1 MSSDQGDRNNFY
13 QRFLRPDYERCIKLE
28 MIAWAISYNAKEL
41 TDNVFFVT
49 RMDFIGEWKLKNTL
63 EVSHLL
69 YTYLKLIGGWI
80 CI

>member
-1 MSSDQGDRNNFY
+1 MSSDEGDRNNFY
-13 QRFLRPDYERCIKLE
+13 QRFLRPDYERCIKLK
-28 MIAWAISYNAKEL
+28 MIAWAISCNAKEL

-49 RMDFIGEWKLKNTL
+49 RIHFIVDWKLKNTS

-69 YTYLKLIGGWI
+69 YRYLKLIGGWI